1 MSVMMRNSAF
11 GWMGFLVFVG
21 GCGADLEPTSVR
33 SEAGGSVYEAADG
46 VVSRESADGTA
57 ANTAKMAGREIV
69 YTATVRLV
77 VDDFSTFPERL
88 AQIALEAD
96 GFIGEADIAKLQGTR
111 RSGRWVIR
119 IPSAKY
125 SAFMRAV
132 SGLGVPESVK
142 EKADDVTEKFVDLQA
157 RIKSGKQLEDQIMK
171 LLEKQGERLEDMLN
185 VERELARVRMEIE
198 QKEGQLRFLESQVAL
213 STITVF
219 ASEQT
224 TFTPEQAKSLSE
236 RISREWQASLER
248 ARTNFENV
256 IVWVVGNG
264 LTLAFWLTGFY
275 LVWIMFV
282 RRFWKT
288 KA

>member
-1 MSVMMRNSAF
+1 MPDLKWTSIY
-11 GWMGFLVFVG
+11 GWIVLLLFVG
-21 GCGADLEPTSVR
+21 GCGATHEHSSVQ
-33 SEAGGSVYEAADG
+33 SNAGGATYEAADG
-46 VVSRESADGTA
+46 VLSRASADDPSA
-57 ANTAKMAGREIV
+57 KTAKMAGREIV

-77 VDDFSTFPERL
+77 VNDFNTFPERL
-88 AQIALEAD
+88 AQIAAEAE

-111 RSGRWVIR
+111 RSGQWVIR
-119 IPSAKY
+119 VPSAKY

-142 EKADDVTEKFVDLQA
+142 EKADDVTDKFVDLQA

-171 LLEKQGERLEDMLN
+171 LLEKQGSRLEDMLV

-213 STITVF
+213 STITVY

-224 TFTPEQAKSLSE
+224 TFTPEQAKSFSE
-236 RISREWQASLER
+236 RVSWEWQASLER
-248 ARTNFENV
+248 TRMTFENV
-256 IVWVVGNG
+256 VVWLVANG
-264 LTLAFWLTGFY
+264 LSMAFWLTSLY
-275 LVWIMFV
+275 LLWALYL
-282 RRFWKT
+282 RFWKT

>member
-1 MSVMMRNSAF
+1 MADLKRTSVF
-11 GWMGFLVFVG
+11 VWLGFLVFVG
-21 GCGADLEPTSVR
+21 GCGADLDPTSVR
-33 SEAGGSVYEAADG
+33 SEASGSVYEAADG
-46 VVSRESADGTA
+46 VLASTSADESSA
-57 ANTAKMAGREIV
+57 KTAKMAGREII

-77 VDDFSTFPERL
+77 VDDFNTFPERL

-119 IPSAKY
+119 IPSGKY

-132 SGLGVPESVK
+132 NGLGVPESVK
-142 EKADDVTEKFVDLQA
+142 EKADDVTDKFVDLQA

-171 LLEKQGERLEDMLN
+171 LLEKQGERLEDMLI

-213 STITVF
+213 STITVY

-224 TFTPEQAKSLSE
+224 TFTPEQAKSFSE
-236 RISREWQASLER
+236 RIAHEWQASLER
-248 ARTNFENV
+248 ARTTFENFV
-256 IVWVVGNG
+256 VWFVANG
-264 LTLAFWLTGFY
+264 LALAFWLVGLS
-275 LVWIMFV
+275 LVWLLFV